1 MARIYLSADFFIM
14 ANKTKR
20 NSSTK
25 KYIHFEKKHI
35 RLLAIGVVVIIFL
48 IIYLT
53 GPRGTI
59 RMMRVMEKKQDLIN
73 EIDELET
80 TKVELDS
87 IKNRLENDPN
97 YLEKIARE
105 EYNMKKEGE
114 KVIKIETD
122 SK

>member
-1 MARIYLSADFFIM
+1 MPV
-14 ANKTKR
+14 KKKR
-20 NSSTK
+20 NPAARK
-25 KYIHFEKKHI
+25 QIKLDKKHV
-35 RLLAIGVVVIIFL
+35 RYVAVTAVVIVLL
-48 IIYLT
+48 IIYFT

-59 RMMRVMEKKQDLIN
+59 RLWRVMDKKQNLEN
-73 EIDELET
+73 EIQELET

-87 IKNRLENDPN
+87 IKNRLENDPE

-122 SK
+122 SE

>member
-1 MARIYLSADFFIM
+1 MPV
-14 ANKTKR
+14 KKKR
-20 NSSTK
+20 NSSARK
-25 KYIHFEKKHI
+25 QIKLDKKHI
-35 RLLAIGVVVIIFL
+35 KYFIIAAVGVVLL

-59 RMMRVMEKKQDLIN
+59 RLWRVLDKKQDLEN
-73 EIDELET
+73 EIRELET

-87 IKNRLENDPN
+87 IKNRLENDPE
-97 YLEKIARE
+97 YLEKVARE

-122 SK
+122 SE

>member
-1 MARIYLSADFFIM
+1 MSLIKKKKPIRNKRGLLS
-14 ANKTKR
+14 
-20 NSSTK
+20 K
-25 KYIHFEKKHI
+25 KYT
-35 RLLAIGVVVIIFL
+35 RLIAIGIVVIVFI

-59 RMMRVMEKKQDLIN
+59 RMFRVMQKKQDLEN
-73 EIDELET
+73 EIETLERK
-80 TKVELDS
+80 KVELDS
-87 IKNRLENDPN
+87 IKNLLENDPA

-122 SK
+122 SN

>member
-1 MARIYLSADFFIM
+1 M
-14 ANKTKR
+14 NKKKR
-20 NSSTK
+20 NSSAK
-25 KYIHFEKKHI
+25 KYVRFEKKHI
-35 RLLAIGVVVIIFL
+35 RLFAIGAIVIIFL
-48 IIYLT
+48 VIYLT

-59 RMMRVMEKKQDLIN
+59 RMMRVMQKKQELVN
-73 EIDELET
+73 EIDELES

-87 IKNRLENDPN
+87 IKNRLENDPA

-114 KVIKIETD
+114 KVIKVETD

>member
-1 MARIYLSADFFIM
+1 MPVKKKKNTYQKTRIHL
-14 ANKTKR
+14 
-20 NSSTK
+20 
-25 KYIHFEKKHI
+25 EKKHI
-35 RLLAIGVVVIIFL
+35 RFIGIGVVVAIFL

-59 RMMRVMEKKQDLIN
+59 RLLRVMEKKQELVHDIK
-73 EIDELET
+73 ELES

-87 IKNRLENDPN
+87 VKNRLENDPA

-105 EYNMKKEGE
+105 EYNMKKKGE

>member
-1 MARIYLSADFFIM
+1 MAVKKRK
-14 ANKTKR
+14 KTPTKKHILLE
-20 NSSTK
+20 K
-25 KYIHFEKKHI
+25 KYI
-35 RLLAIGVVVIIFL
+35 RLIAIGVVVIIFL

-59 RMMRVMEKKQDLIN
+59 RMMHVMQKKQDLIN
-73 EIDELET
+73 EIEELET

-87 IKNRLENDPN
+87 IKNRLENDPA
-97 YLEKIARE
+97 YLEKVARE

>member
-1 MARIYLSADFFIM
+1 MPV
-14 ANKTKR
+14 KKKR
-20 NSSTK
+20 NPSARK
-25 KYIHFEKKHI
+25 QIKLDKKHI
-35 RLLAIGVVVIIFL
+35 KYIIIGVVGIVLL
-48 IIYLT
+48 IIYFT

-59 RMMRVMEKKQDLIN
+59 RLLRVMDKKQDLVN
-73 EIDELET
+73 EIEELET

-87 IKNRLENDPN
+87 IKNRLENDPE

-122 SK
+122 SE

>member
-1 MARIYLSADFFIM
+1 M
-14 ANKTKR
+14 
-20 NSSTK
+20 
-25 KYIHFEKKHI
+25 
-35 RLLAIGVVVIIFL
+35 GIILL
-48 IIYLT
+48 IIYFT

-59 RMMRVMEKKQDLIN
+59 RLWRVMDKKQDLEN
-73 EIDELET
+73 EIKELET

-87 IKNRLENDPN
+87 IKNLLENDPE

>member
-1 MARIYLSADFFIM
+1 MPV
-14 ANKTKR
+14 KKKR
-20 NSSTK
+20 NPAARK
-25 KYIHFEKKHI
+25 QIKLDKKHI
-35 RLLAIGVVVIIFL
+35 KFISIATVGIILL
-48 IIYLT
+48 IIYFT

-59 RMMRVMEKKQDLIN
+59 RLWRVIDKKQDLEN
-73 EIDELET
+73 EIKELET

-87 IKNRLENDPN
+87 IKNLLENDPE

>member
-1 MARIYLSADFFIM
+1 MSVS
-14 ANKTKR
+14 KKR
-20 NSSTK
+20 NTNARK
-25 KYIHFEKKHI
+25 PIKIDRRKI
-35 RLLAIGVVVIIFL
+35 RYIIFCVVSIVLL

-59 RMMRVMEKKQDLIN
+59 RLLRIMDKKQDLIN

-87 IKNRLENDPN
+87 IKNRLENDPA
-97 YLEKIARE
+97 YLEKVARE

-114 KVIKIETD
+114 KVIKVETD
-122 SK
+122 SE